1 MIIAPTLIL
10 LTLAIASFSAGGY
23 SMFQQYLQQT
33 FSDSISDKAQV
44 HSSDCRNHFFA
55 LQQAN
60 GVLAKQ
66 EGLQYISNNCADILN
81 TTLVKQLL
89 FPPLKHVTQNFPEPA
104 QNLDWNIVLS
114 SLDFPFL
121 SVSC

>member
-44 HSSDCRNHFFA
+44 TF
-55 LQQAN
+55 LQT
-60 GVLAKQ
+60 V
-66 EGLQYISNNCADILN
+66 
-81 TTLVKQLL
+81 
-89 FPPLKHVTQNFPEPA
+89 VT
-104 QNLDWNIVLS
+104 IS
-114 SLDFPFL
+114 SLCNKRMGFWPNKKDCNISATIVQIF
-121 SVSC
+121 